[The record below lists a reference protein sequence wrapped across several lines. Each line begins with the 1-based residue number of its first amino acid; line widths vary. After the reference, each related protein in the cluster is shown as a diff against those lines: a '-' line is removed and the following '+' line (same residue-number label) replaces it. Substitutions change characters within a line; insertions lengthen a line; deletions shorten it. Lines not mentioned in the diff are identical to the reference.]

1 MAKFAQTVI
10 TPTAGTTVNRAGGE
24 AFSQSAERELVHIL
38 LTSFLKNGAYRSGD
52 DTLARLQQLFAEVD
66 PKFAA
71 KAAIY
76 ARNEFGMRSISH
88 ALAGE
93 IAHRV
98 KGEQWT
104 KDFFHQ
110 IVRRPDD
117 MMEIL
122 AYIHGT
128 YKKYE
133 PNSLKKG
140 FGAALA
146 GMDEYQLG
154 KYRGEGK
161 DMSLV
166 DVVNLVHPPHTEPIS
181 KLVNG
186 TLESP
191 DTWEVL
197 LTQAGQRGNTPEEK
211 AALKAEAWTE
221 LITTRKLGYFA
232 LLRNLR
238 NIAQQAP
245 DALDAALEML
255 VDEELIRK
263 SLVLPF
269 RFLTAYKQFEG
280 LGTKGGYG
288 YNWYGRQAVIA
299 DVPENLKRKIIV
311 ALSKAIDISLANV
324 PEMDGDTLVVVDASG
339 SMHGGGQT
347 ETPIEIASFFAA
359 ALLKANN
366 ADLMLFE
373 GDAQYVTFNPTD
385 STVSIAR
392 HIYDA
397 AHGGATNFSAPFE
410 RATAKYDRI
419 IILSDMQGW
428 VESRYYRTSS
438 PVPALR
444 AYEEKFEVTP
454 NVYSFDLTGYGS
466 MMLPHDRVFELA
478 GFSDKVFD
486 LMRVIE
492 EGEDSLIRVID
503 ESVNL

>member
-1 MAKFAQTVI
+1 MAKFAQTI
-10 TPTAGTTVNRAGGE
+10 TPTAGTRTNLAGGE
-24 AFSQSAERELVHIL
+24 AYVQGAERELVHIL

-52 DTLARLQQLFAEVD
+52 DTLTRLQEVFRQVD
-66 PKFAA
+66 PKLAA

-93 IAHRV
+93 IAHTV

-104 KDFFHQ
+104 KDFFEK

-161 DMSLV
+161 AMSLV
-166 DVVNLVHPPHTEPIS
+166 DVVNLVHPPHTDAIS

-191 DTWEVL
+191 ETWEVL
-197 LTQAGQRGNTPEEK
+197 LTMAGQAGKTPEEK
-211 AALKAEAWTE
+211 AALKAAAWTK
-221 LITTRKLGYFA
+221 LITERKLGYFA

-255 VDEELIRK
+255 VDPELIRK

-280 LGTKGGYG
+280 IGTKGGYG
-288 YNWYGRQAVIA
+288 YQWYGRQAVIA

-311 ALSKAIDISLANV
+311 ALSQAIDISLANV
-324 PEMDGDTLVVVDASG
+324 PQMDGDTLVAVDTSG
-339 SMHGGGQT
+339 SMHTQGGS
-347 ETPIEIASFFAA
+347 ETPIEIASLFAA
-359 ALLKANN
+359 ALVRANN

-385 STVSIAR
+385 STMTIAR
-392 HIYDA
+392 NIYDKA
-397 AHGGATNFSAPFE
+397 RGMETNFSAPFA
-410 RATAKYDRI
+410 RANRKYDRI

-428 VESRYYRTSS
+428 VEDRYYRTSS

-444 AYEEKFEVTP
+444 AYEEKYGVQP
-454 NVYSFDLTGYGS
+454 NIYSFDLTGYGS

-486 LMRVIE
+486 LMQVIE
-492 EGEDSLIRVID
+492 QGEDSLIKIID
-503 ESVNL
+503 ESVDL